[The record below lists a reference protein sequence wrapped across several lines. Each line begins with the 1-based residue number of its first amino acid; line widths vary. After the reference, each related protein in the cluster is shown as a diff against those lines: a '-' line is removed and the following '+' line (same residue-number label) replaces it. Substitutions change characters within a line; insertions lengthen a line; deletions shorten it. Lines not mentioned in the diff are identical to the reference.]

1 MIIQGRIMDNYKHK
15 FHDPKVGRTR
25 IIIWGSLVGII
36 ALVVWAYFAQI
47 DQVTRATGTI
57 IASARTQDIQAVE
70 GGVLT
75 EILVKEGEDVTKGQL
90 IVTLEEERAQAAVA
104 NSGSKIAA
112 LKAKIARLE
121 AEIFER
127 PLVFPE
133 GIKNYSEYIENQTQ
147 LYNRRKQAIDQDVS
161 SLQKMM
167 VLAQQ
172 ELSMNEP
179 LLSYG
184 DVSQADIIKLRRQV
198 AEIQAQITNKRNKY
212 FEEAQS
218 EMTKAQEDLDTELE
232 QLRDHSQ
239 VLEEKNLFAPTD
251 GKVNNILVTTI
262 GGVVKPGEI
271 IMKILPTSSD
281 LIVEAKIKPVD
292 IAYVKEQQDATVKLD
307 AYDYSIFGAMN
318 GTVIYISPD
327 TLMEQTPKG
336 EEPYYRVQ
344 IKITGA
350 EFSGRSD
357 EIVIKPGMTASVDI
371 KAQQR
376 SVLSYLTKPITKTF
390 SEGLGER

>member
-1 MIIQGRIMDNYKHK
+1 MDNYQHK
-15 FHDPKVGRTR
+15 SHDPKVGRTR
-25 IIIWGSLVGII
+25 IIIWGALIGII
-36 ALVVWAYFAQI
+36 VLVVWAYFAQI
-47 DQVTRATGTI
+47 DQVTRATATV

-75 EILVKEGEDVTKGQL
+75 EVLVREGEEVVKGQL

-104 NSGSKIAA
+104 NSSSKIAA
-112 LKAKIARLE
+112 LKAKLSRLE
-121 AEIFER
+121 AEIFEK
-127 PLVFPE
+127 PLKFPD
-133 GIKNYSEYIENQTQ
+133 GIKNYSEYVENQTQ
-147 LYNRRKQAIDQDVS
+147 LYNRRRQAIDQDVS

-179 LLSYG
+179 LLAYG
-184 DVSQADIIKLRRQV
+184 DVSQADVIKLQRQV

-218 EMTKAQEDLDTELE
+218 EMTKAQEELDTELE

-239 VLEEKNLFAPTD
+239 VLEETSLFAPTD
-251 GKVNNILVTTI
+251 GKVNNILITTI
-262 GGVVKPGEI
+262 GGVVKPGEV
-271 IMKILPTSSD
+271 IMEILPTSSD
-281 LIVEAKIKPVD
+281 LIVEAKVSPVD
-292 IAYVKEQQDATVKLD
+292 IAYVKENQVASVKLD
-307 AYDYSIFGAMN
+307 AYDYSIFGAMT
-318 GTVIYISPD
+318 GKVIYISPD

-350 EFSGRSD
+350 EFSARRD
-357 EIVIKPGMTASVDI
+357 EIVIRPGMTASVDI

-376 SVLSYLTKPITKTF
+376 SVLSYLTKPLTKTF

>member
-1 MIIQGRIMDNYKHK
+1 MDNYKHK

-179 LLSYG
+179 LLAYG
-184 DVSQADIIKLRRQV
+184 DVSQADVIKLRRQV

-239 VLEEKNLFAPTD
+239 VLGEKNLFAPTD

-271 IMKILPTSSD
+271 IMQILPTSSD

-318 GTVIYISPD
+318 GTVTYISPD

>member
-1 MIIQGRIMDNYKHK
+1 VR
-15 FHDPKVGRTR
+15 
-25 IIIWGSLVGII
+25 
-36 ALVVWAYFAQI
+36 
-47 DQVTRATGTI
+47 
-57 IASARTQDIQAVE
+57 
-70 GGVLT
+70 
-75 EILVKEGEDVTKGQL
+75 EGEEVVKGQL

-104 NSGSKIAA
+104 NSSSKIAA
-112 LKAKIARLE
+112 LKAKLSRLE
-121 AEIFER
+121 AEIFEK
-127 PLVFPE
+127 PLKFPD
-133 GIKNYSEYIENQTQ
+133 GIKNYSEYVENQTQ
-147 LYNRRKQAIDQDVS
+147 LYNRRRQAIDQDVS

-179 LLSYG
+179 LLAYG
-184 DVSQADIIKLRRQV
+184 DVSQADVIKLQRQV

-218 EMTKAQEDLDTELE
+218 EMTKAQEELDTELE

-239 VLEEKNLFAPTD
+239 VLEETSLFAPTD
-251 GKVNNILVTTI
+251 GKVNNILITTI
-262 GGVVKPGEI
+262 GGVVKPGEV
-271 IMKILPTSSD
+271 IMEILPTSSD
-281 LIVEAKIKPVD
+281 LIVEAKVSPVD
-292 IAYVKEQQDATVKLD
+292 IAYVKENQVASVKLD
-307 AYDYSIFGAMN
+307 AYDYSIFGAMT
-318 GTVIYISPD
+318 GKVIYISPD

-350 EFSGRSD
+350 EFSARRD
-357 EIVIKPGMTASVDI
+357 EIVIRPGMTASVDI

-376 SVLSYLTKPITKTF
+376 SVLSYLTKPLTKTF

>member
-1 MIIQGRIMDNYKHK
+1 MNNYQHK
-15 FHDPKVGRTR
+15 THDPKVGRTR
-25 IIIWGSLVGII
+25 IIIWGASVGII
-36 ALVVWAYFAQI
+36 VLVVWAYFAQI
-47 DQVTRATGTI
+47 DQVTRATGTV

-75 EILVKEGEDVTKGQL
+75 EILVKEGDDVTKGQL
-90 IVTLEEERAQAAVA
+90 IIKLEEERAQAAVS
-104 NSGSKIAA
+104 NSASKIAA
-112 LKAKIARLE
+112 LKAKLARLE

-127 PLVFPE
+127 ALVFPDD
-133 GIKNYSEYIENQTQ
+133 IQDYSEYIQNQTQ

-161 SLQKMM
+161 SLQQMM

-179 LLSYG
+179 LLAYG
-184 DVSQADIIKLRRQV
+184 DVSQADVIKLRRQV
-198 AEIQAQITNKRNKY
+198 AEIEAQITNKRNKY

-218 EMTKAQEDLDTELE
+218 EMTKAQEELDTELE

-239 VLEEKNLFAPTD
+239 VLEEKNLFAPTE
-251 GKVNNILVTTI
+251 GTVKNIVITTI

-271 IMKILPTSSD
+271 IMEILPTSSD
-281 LIVEAKIKPVD
+281 LIVEAKVSPAD
-292 IAYVKEQQDATVKLD
+292 IAYVKENQVASVKLD

-318 GTVIYISPD
+318 GNVVYISPD
-327 TLMEQTPKG
+327 TLIEQTPKG

-350 EFSGRSD
+350 EFAERRD

-371 KAQQR
+371 KAQER
-376 SVLSYLTKPITKTF
+376 SVLSYLTKPLTKTF

>member
-1 MIIQGRIMDNYKHK
+1 MDNYKYK
-15 FHDPKVGRTR
+15 PHDPKVGRTR
-25 IIIWGSLVGII
+25 IIIWGSLIGII
-36 ALVVWAYFAQI
+36 ILVVWAYFAQI

-75 EILVKEGEDVTKGQL
+75 EILVKEGKDVTKGQL

-112 LKAKIARLE
+112 LKAKLARLE

-133 GIKNYSEYIENQTQ
+133 GIKNYSEYIKNQTQ

-212 FEEAQS
+212 FEEAQL
-218 EMTKAQEDLDTELE
+218 EMTKAQEELNTELE

-239 VLEEKNLFAPTD
+239 VLEEKKLFAPTD
-251 GKVNNILVTTI
+251 GTVKNILVTTI

-271 IMKILPTSSD
+271 IMEILPTSSD
-281 LIVEAKIKPVD
+281 LIVEAKVSPVD
-292 IAYVKEQQDATVKLD
+292 IAYVKEQQVASVKLD
-307 AYDYSIFGAMN
+307 AYDYSIFGAMTGN
-318 GTVIYISPD
+318 VVYISPD

-336 EEPYYRVQ
+336 EEPYYRIQ

-350 EFSGRSD
+350 EFSGRRD

-371 KAQQR
+371 KSRQR
-376 SVLSYLTKPITKTF
+376 SVLSYLTKPLTKTF

>member
-1 MIIQGRIMDNYKHK
+1 MDIYKYK
-15 FHDPKVGRTR
+15 PHDPKVGRTR
-25 IIIWGSLVGII
+25 IIIWGSLIGII
-36 ALVVWAYFAQI
+36 VLIIWAYFAQI

-112 LKAKIARLE
+112 LKAKLARLE

-184 DVSQADIIKLRRQV
+184 DVSQADVIKLRRQV

-212 FEEAQS
+212 FEEAQL
-218 EMTKAQEDLDTELE
+218 EMTKAQEELNIELE

-239 VLEEKNLFAPTD
+239 VLEEKKLFAPTD
-251 GKVNNILVTTI
+251 GTVKNILVTTI

-271 IMKILPTSSD
+271 IMEILPTSSD
-281 LIVEAKIKPVD
+281 LIVEAKVSPVD
-292 IAYVKEQQDATVKLD
+292 IAYVKEKQVASVKLD
-307 AYDYSIFGAMN
+307 AYDYSIFGAMTGN
-318 GTVIYISPD
+318 VIYISPD

-336 EEPYYRVQ
+336 EEPYYRIQ

-350 EFSGRSD
+350 ELVGRRD

-371 KAQQR
+371 KARQR
-376 SVLSYLTKPITKTF
+376 SVLSYLTKPLTKTF

>member
-1 MIIQGRIMDNYKHK
+1 MNNNQHK
-15 FHDPKVGRTR
+15 SHDPKVGHTR
-25 IIIWGSLVGII
+25 IIIWGALVGII
-36 ALVVWAYFAQI
+36 TLIIWAYFAQI

-75 EILVKEGEDVTKGQL
+75 EILVKEGDDVRKGQL
-90 IVTLEEERAQAAVA
+90 IIKLEEERAQAAVA
-104 NSGSKIAA
+104 NSAAKIAA
-112 LKAKIARLE
+112 LKAKLARLE

-127 PLVFPE
+127 ALMFPKD
-133 GIKNYSEYIENQTQ
+133 IQNYNDYIVNQTQ

-161 SLQKMM
+161 SLQRMM
-167 VLAQQ
+167 ILANQ

-179 LLSYG
+179 LLEYG
-184 DVSQADIIKLRRQV
+184 DVSQADVIKLRRQV

-212 FEEAQS
+212 FEEAQT
-218 EMTKAQEDLDTELE
+218 EMTKAQEDLDIELE
-232 QLRDHSQ
+232 ELRGNSQ

-251 GKVNNILVTTI
+251 GTVKNIVVTTI

-271 IMKILPTSSD
+271 IMEILPTSSD
-281 LIVEAKIKPVD
+281 LIVEAKVSTAD
-292 IAYVKEQQDATVKLD
+292 IAYVKEQQVASVKLD

-318 GTVIYISPD
+318 GNVVYISPD

-350 EFSGRSD
+350 EFIKRSE

-371 KAQQR
+371 KAKQR
-376 SVLSYLTKPITKTF
+376 SVLSYLTKPITKTL

>member
-1 MIIQGRIMDNYKHK
+1 MNNYQHK
-15 FHDPKVGRTR
+15 SHNPKVGRTR
-25 IIIWGSLVGII
+25 IIIWGSLFGII
-36 ALVVWAYFAQI
+36 ILIVWAYFAQI

-75 EILVKEGEDVTKGQL
+75 EILVKEGDDVTKGQL
-90 IVTLEEERAQAAVA
+90 LVTLEEERAQAAVS
-104 NSGSKIAA
+104 NSDSKIAA

-121 AEIFER
+121 AEIFAR
-127 PLVFPE
+127 PLTFPQDIQ
-133 GIKNYSEYIENQTQ
+133 GYSDYTKNQTQ

-161 SLQKMM
+161 SLEKMK

-179 LLSYG
+179 LLTYG
-184 DVSQADIIKLRRQV
+184 DVSQADVIKLRRQV
-198 AEIQAQITNKRNKY
+198 AEIQAQITNKRNTY
-212 FEEAQS
+212 FEEAQT
-218 EMTKAQEDLDTELE
+218 ELTQAQEELDVELE
-232 QLRDHSQ
+232 ELRGHSR
-239 VLEEKNLFAPTD
+239 VLEEKKLFAPTQ
-251 GKVNNILVTTI
+251 GTVNNIVITTI

-271 IMKILPTSSD
+271 IMEILPTSSD
-281 LIVEAKIKPVD
+281 LIVEAKVSTAD
-292 IAYVKEQQDATVKLD
+292 IAYVKEKQVASVKLD

-327 TLMEQTPKG
+327 TLIEQTPNG
-336 EEPYYRVQ
+336 EKPYYRVQ

-350 EFSGRSD
+350 EFIKRSE
-357 EIVIKPGMTASVDI
+357 EIVIRPGMTASVDI

>member
-1 MIIQGRIMDNYKHK
+1 MNNYQYKT
-15 FHDPKVGRTR
+15 HDPKVGRTR
-25 IIIWGSLVGII
+25 IIIWGALLGILVLI
-36 ALVVWAYFAQI
+36 VWAYFAQI
-47 DQVTRATGTI
+47 DQVTRASATV
-57 IASARTQDIQAVE
+57 IASARTQDIQAAE

-75 EILVKEGEDVTKGQL
+75 DILVKEGEEVEKGQL
-90 IVTLEEERAQAAVA
+90 LVRLEEERAQAAVA

-147 LYNRRKQAIDQDVS
+147 LYNRRRQAIDQDVN
-161 SLQKMM
+161 SLQRMM

-179 LLSYG
+179 LLTYG
-184 DVSQADIIKLRRQV
+184 DVSQADVIKLRRQV

-218 EMTKAQEDLDTELE
+218 EMTKSQEELDVELE

-251 GKVNNILVTTI
+251 GKVNNILITTI

-271 IMKILPTSSD
+271 IMEILPTSSD
-281 LIVEAKIKPVD
+281 LIVEAKVSPAD
-292 IAYVKEQQDATVKLD
+292 IAYVKEKQAASVKLD

-318 GTVIYISPD
+318 GNVIYISPD

-350 EFSGRSD
+350 EFAGRRE

-371 KAQQR
+371 KAQER

>member
-1 MIIQGRIMDNYKHK
+1 MDNYQHK
-15 FHDPKVGRTR
+15 SHDPKIGRTR
-25 IIIWGSLVGII
+25 IIIWGALIGII
-36 ALVVWAYFAQI
+36 VLVVWAYFAQI
-47 DQVTRATGTI
+47 DQVTRATATV

-75 EILVKEGEDVTKGQL
+75 EILVREGDDVVKGQL
-90 IVTLEEERAQAAVA
+90 IATLEEERAQAAVA
-104 NSGSKIAA
+104 NSSSKIAA
-112 LKAKIARLE
+112 LQAKLSRLE
-121 AEIFER
+121 AEIFEK
-127 PLVFPE
+127 PLRFPD
-133 GIKNYSEYIENQTQ
+133 GIKNYNEYVENQTQ
-147 LYNRRKQAIDQDVS
+147 LYNRRRQAIDQDVS

-179 LLSYG
+179 LLAYG
-184 DVSQADIIKLRRQV
+184 DVSQADVIKLRRQV

-218 EMTKAQEDLDTELE
+218 EMTKAQEDLDVELE

-239 VLEEKNLFAPTD
+239 VLEETNLFAPTD
-251 GKVNNILVTTI
+251 GKVNNILITTI
-262 GGVVKPGEI
+262 GGVVKPGEV
-271 IMKILPTSSD
+271 IMEILPTSSD
-281 LIVEAKIKPVD
+281 LIVEAKVSPVD
-292 IAYVKEQQDATVKLD
+292 IAYVKEDQAATVKLD
-307 AYDYSIFGAMN
+307 AYDYSIFGAMT
-318 GTVIYISPD
+318 GKVTYISPD

-350 EFSGRSD
+350 EFSARRD
-357 EIVIKPGMTASVDI
+357 EIVIRPGMTASVDI

-376 SVLSYLTKPITKTF
+376 SVLSYLTKPLTKTF

>member
-1 MIIQGRIMDNYKHK
+1 MNNYQHK
-15 FHDPKVGRTR
+15 THDPKVGRTR
-25 IIIWGSLVGII
+25 IIIWGALLGILVLI
-36 ALVVWAYFAQI
+36 VWAYFAQI
-47 DQVTRATGTI
+47 DQVTRASATV
-57 IASARTQDIQAVE
+57 IASARTQDIQAAE

-75 EILVKEGEDVTKGQL
+75 DILVKEGEEVEKGQL
-90 IVTLEEERAQAAVA
+90 LVRLEEERAQAAVA

-147 LYNRRKQAIDQDVS
+147 LYNRRRQAIDQDVN
-161 SLQKMM
+161 SLQRMM

-179 LLSYG
+179 LLTYG
-184 DVSQADIIKLRRQV
+184 DVSQADVIKLRRQV

-218 EMTKAQEDLDTELE
+218 EMTKAQEELDVELE

-239 VLEEKNLFAPTD
+239 VLEEKNLYAPTD
-251 GKVNNILVTTI
+251 GKVNNILITTI

-271 IMKILPTSSD
+271 IMEILPTSSD
-281 LIVEAKIKPVD
+281 LIVEAKVSPAD
-292 IAYVKEQQDATVKLD
+292 IAYVKENQLASVKLD

-318 GTVIYISPD
+318 GNVIYISPD

-350 EFSGRSD
+350 EFAGRRD

-371 KAQQR
+371 KAQER

>member
-1 MIIQGRIMDNYKHK
+1 MNNYQHK
-15 FHDPKVGRTR
+15 SHDPKVGRTR
-25 IIIWGSLVGII
+25 IIIWGALIGII
-36 ALVVWAYFAQI
+36 VLVVWAYFAQI
-47 DQVTRATGTI
+47 DQVTRATATV

-75 EILVKEGEDVTKGQL
+75 EILVREGEDVTKGQL
-90 IVTLEEERAQAAVA
+90 VVTLEEERAQAAFA
-104 NSGSKIAA
+104 NSSSKIAA
-112 LKAKIARLE
+112 LRAKLSRLE
-121 AEIFER
+121 AEIFEK
-127 PLVFPE
+127 PLKFPD
-133 GIKNYSEYIENQTQ
+133 GIKNYREYVENQTQ
-147 LYNRRKQAIDQDVS
+147 LYDRRRQAIDQDVS

-179 LLSYG
+179 LLEYG
-184 DVSQADIIKLRRQV
+184 DVSQADVIKLRRQV

-218 EMTKAQEDLDTELE
+218 EMTKAQEELDSELE
-232 QLRDHSQ
+232 QLRDYSQ
-239 VLEEKNLFAPTD
+239 VLQEKNLYAPTD
-251 GKVNNILVTTI
+251 GKVNNILITTI

-271 IMKILPTSSD
+271 IMEILPTSSD
-281 LIVEAKIKPVD
+281 LIVEAKISPMD
-292 IAYVKEQQDATVKLD
+292 IAYVKEGQVATVKLD

-318 GTVIYISPD
+318 GNVVYISPD

-336 EEPYYRVQ
+336 EEPYYRAQ

-350 EFSGRSD
+350 EFEDHRD

-371 KAQQR
+371 KAKER
-376 SVLSYLTKPITKTF
+376 SVLSYITKPITKTF

>member
-1 MIIQGRIMDNYKHK
+1 MDNYKYK
-15 FHDPKVGRTR
+15 PHDPKVGRTR
-25 IIIWGSLVGII
+25 IIIWGSLIGII
-36 ALVVWAYFAQI
+36 ILVVWAYFAQI

-75 EILVKEGEDVTKGQL
+75 EILVKEGKDVTKGQL

-112 LKAKIARLE
+112 LKAKLARLE

-133 GIKNYSEYIENQTQ
+133 GIKNYSEYIKNQTQ

-184 DVSQADIIKLRRQV
+184 DVSQADVIKLRRQV

-212 FEEAQS
+212 FEEAQL

-239 VLEEKNLFAPTD
+239 VLEEKKLFAPTD
-251 GKVNNILVTTI
+251 GTVKNILVTTI

-271 IMKILPTSSD
+271 IMEILPTSSD
-281 LIVEAKIKPVD
+281 LIVEAKVSPVD
-292 IAYVKEQQDATVKLD
+292 IAYVKEQQVASVKLD
-307 AYDYSIFGAMN
+307 AYDYSIFGAMTGN
-318 GTVIYISPD
+318 VVYISPD

-336 EEPYYRVQ
+336 EEPYYRIQ

-350 EFSGRSD
+350 EFSGRRD

-371 KAQQR
+371 KSRQR
-376 SVLSYLTKPITKTF
+376 SVLSYLTKPLTKTF